1 MNEQLGFLKQIAA
14 RLDTAGIL
22 YMLTGSMA
30 MAIYAEP
37 RMTRD
42 IDLVI
47 ECQPEDAATIAALF
61 EADCYV
67 DVEAIREA
75 ARRRSM
81 FNIIHN
87 EWIIKADF
95 IARGDTEYRRVEFNR
110 RRRFDVEGTPISV
123 VSPEDLI
130 LSKLVWAKGSNS
142 QLQLRDVEL
151 IIKSGTTLDWDYLHQ
166 WAATLQVEAV
176 LVLAEGRKP

>member
-1 MNEQLGFLKQIAA
+1 MNEQLEFIKEIGR
-14 RLDTAGIL
+14 RLDSGGIP

-30 MAIYAEP
+30 LALYTRP

-47 ECQPEDAATIAALF
+47 ECKSCDYETIVKLF
-61 EADCYV
+61 EKDCYV
-67 DVEAIREA
+67 DEQEVRDAIASRT
-75 ARRRSM
+75 M

-95 IARGDTEYRRVEFNR
+95 IVRKNTKYRKLEFGR
-110 RRRFDVEGTPISV
+110 RRHFTIGGAPIWV

-130 LSKLVWAKGSNS
+130 LSKLYWVKAGNS
-142 QLQLRDVEL
+142 ELQREDVRAML
-151 IIKSGTTLDWDYLHQ
+151 QTGHDLDWKYLDK
-166 WAATLQVEAV
+166 WAGDLGVQE
-176 LVLAEGRKP
+176 LLSELRE

>member
-1 MNEQLGFLKQIAA
+1 MNEQLEFIKEIAA
-14 RLDTAGIL
+14 RLDSAGIA

-30 MAIYAEP
+30 LALYTRP

-47 ECQPEDAATIAALF
+47 ECRSPDSDAIVRLF

-67 DVEAIREA
+67 DAEEVRDAIASRT
-75 ARRRSM
+75 M

-95 IARGDTEYRRVEFNR
+95 IVRKDDNYRQLEFGR
-110 RRRFDVEGTPISV
+110 RRRFTIEGVSVWV
-123 VSPEDLI
+123 VSAEDLVLSKLQWAKETESELQREDARVMVRTIQDLDWKYLNKWAENLGIMEI
-130 LSKLVWAKGSNS
+130 LSKMKE
-142 QLQLRDVEL
+142 Q
-151 IIKSGTTLDWDYLHQ
+151 
-166 WAATLQVEAV
+166 
-176 LVLAEGRKP
+176 